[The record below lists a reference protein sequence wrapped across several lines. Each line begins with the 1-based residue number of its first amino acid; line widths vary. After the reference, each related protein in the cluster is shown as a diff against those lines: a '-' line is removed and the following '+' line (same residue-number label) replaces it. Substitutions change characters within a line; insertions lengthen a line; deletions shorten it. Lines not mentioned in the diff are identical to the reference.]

1 MNKSERGAP
10 TVSTTTEADDWPAVV
25 AGRPRTDLVQSLER
39 GLAVLRCFTRD
50 EPALTLSEVAA
61 RTGLTR
67 AAARRFLLTLEHLGY
82 VTLDGR
88 RFSLRPRVLELG
100 YTYLSSFGLPEIAE
114 PHLEALVERTHE
126 SSSVSVLDGDDI
138 VYVLRIPT
146 KRIMTVSLAV
156 GSRLPAYATSMGRV
170 LLGALPQPELCAYL
184 DRVELRALTPRTIV
198 DRQRLEDVI
207 ASARAQG
214 WCLVDQELEE
224 GVRSVSAPLTTRSG
238 KVVAA
243 INVSAH
249 ASRITLDQIR
259 QRLAPEVRDA
269 AAAISADLQRRL

>member
-114 PHLEALVERTHE
+114 PMYLRFVAMLREVGAT
-126 SSSVSVLDGDDI
+126 
-138 VYVLRIPT
+138 VYT
-146 KRIMTVSLAV
+146 
-156 GSRLPAYATSMGRV
+156 GRF
-170 LLGALPQPELCAYL
+170 GAMM
-184 DRVELRALTPRTIV
+184 DVELVNDGPVTLV
-198 DRQRLEDVI
+198 LE
-207 ASARAQG
+207 
-214 WCLVDQELEE
+214 
-224 GVRSVSAPLTTRSG
+224 
-238 KVVAA
+238 K
-243 INVSAH
+243 
-249 ASRITLDQIR
+249 
-259 QRLAPEVRDA
+259 
-269 AAAISADLQRRL
+269 